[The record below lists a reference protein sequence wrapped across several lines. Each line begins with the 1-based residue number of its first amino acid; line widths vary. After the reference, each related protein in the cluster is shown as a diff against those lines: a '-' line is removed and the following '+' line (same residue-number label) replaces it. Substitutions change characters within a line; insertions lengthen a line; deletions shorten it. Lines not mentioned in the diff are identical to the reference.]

1 MRFAALAPSLAGL
14 ALVAAACTDD
24 RPIPQLPPEL
34 NVTSPLRGTMQEGLS
49 TVEVT
54 GTVAPNADT
63 GVAVAQVE
71 VNGVV
76 ATVDAEGGFR
86 AQVPLR

>member
-34 NVTSPLRGTMQEGLS
+34 KVTSPLRRTMQ
-49 TVEVT
+49 
-54 GTVAPNADT
+54 
-63 GVAVAQVE
+63 
-71 VNGVV
+71 
-76 ATVDAEGGFR
+76 
-86 AQVPLR
+86 